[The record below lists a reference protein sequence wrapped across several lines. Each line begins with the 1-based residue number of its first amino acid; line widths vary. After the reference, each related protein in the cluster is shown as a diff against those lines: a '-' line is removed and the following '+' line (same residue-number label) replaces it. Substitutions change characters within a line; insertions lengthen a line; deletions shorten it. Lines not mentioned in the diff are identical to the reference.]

1 MDKSGEVWHRV
12 DAELPEGE
20 TVTGKIDWNRRFDHM
35 QQHAGEHMLANAA
48 WRLLG
53 GHTIGL
59 HLGKEEVS
67 IDMDLPEG
75 RTHITPEELHSLE
88 DDVNGRIQRDVPIR
102 QWFPTE
108 EELKELPLRKA
119 PAVTEHVRVVQIGT
133 EEYCACGG
141 THPSS
146 AGQIGLVKILEA
158 RPSKG
163 KLRLIFVCGRRA
175 CVLLRKEH
183 ELLHEASEK
192 LSTSVENLPTMVGNI
207 QAELREV
214 TRQRNEAR
222 TEMLL
227 QGAEA
232 MYENAPLR
240 EDGIRVICRQIS
252 GDMDGARA
260 LAADLTGRGYA
271 VAALAAGDGPR
282 LQYVVSRS
290 PEAGVDCG
298 KTLSQAARATG
309 GKGGGRSD
317 FAQGAGPAEMLEAL
331 KEAILKG

>member
-1 MDKSGEVWHRV
+1 M
-12 DAELPEGE
+12 
-20 TVTGKIDWNRRFDHM
+20 
-35 QQHAGEHMLANAA
+35 
-48 WRLLG
+48 
-53 GHTIGL
+53 
-59 HLGKEEVS
+59 
-67 IDMDLPEG
+67 
-75 RTHITPEELHSLE
+75 
-88 DDVNGRIQRDVPIR
+88 
-102 QWFPTE
+102 
-108 EELKELPLRKA
+108 
-119 PAVTEHVRVVQIGT
+119 
-133 EEYCACGG
+133 
-141 THPSS
+141 
-146 AGQIGLVKILEA
+146 
-158 RPSKG
+158 
-163 KLRLIFVCGRRA
+163 
-175 CVLLRKEH
+175 LLRKEH

-214 TRQRNEAR
+214 TRQWNEAR

-260 LAADLTGRGYA
+260 LAANLTGRGYA